1 MPSQTWEE
9 WYGVWERPAGGKG
22 KEGEVALSF
31 SHTRAHSKC
40 PSKGPEWVETT
51 GLEPPLEKLSSH
63 SHGVKDE
70 NPYRT
75 LSCQPSPLCPVVME
89 LAEAQ
94 AGGPH
99 VGIRGVW
106 PSVPSRTTT
115 AVEIPTGDQL
125 S

>member
-1 MPSQTWEE
+1 MCCPHRLGKSGTVSGRGLQVE
-9 WYGVWERPAGGKG
+9 KG
-22 KEGEVALSF
+22 KEGEVALSS
-31 SHTRAHSKC
+31 SHTMAHSKC

-89 LAEAQ
+89 LAEA
-94 AGGPH
+94 
-99 VGIRGVW
+99 
-106 PSVPSRTTT
+106 
-115 AVEIPTGDQL
+115 
-125 S
+125 